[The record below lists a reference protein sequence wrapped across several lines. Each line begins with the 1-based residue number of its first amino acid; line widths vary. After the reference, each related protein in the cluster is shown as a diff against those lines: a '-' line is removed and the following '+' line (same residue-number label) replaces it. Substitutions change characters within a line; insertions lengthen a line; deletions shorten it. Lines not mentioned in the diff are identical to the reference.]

1 MAPDR
6 RFEAFLDDVA
16 HGRLSR
22 REVFKRGA
30 ALGIGASALSTV
42 LAARPGLARRSAQ
55 EAGTLNLSSN
65 NSDPEPRRF
74 MEQVTVPD
82 FTARTGVQVELNTVN
97 HEDFKQAIRTYLA
110 SGDPPDVL
118 TWFAGNR
125 MRFFV
130 ERELVMPVTDVYQAE
145 GWENAYPQGVL
156 AVSRGADNEYYFVP
170 SNYYGWAIY
179 YRPSLFQQAGIEAP
193 PQTFEELLT
202 MVETLKGA
210 GLTPFTLGTK
220 APWPAAAWF
229 DYLNMRTN
237 GPEFHV
243 QLTDGQA
250 AYNSPEVK
258 ETFANWRRLL
268 DAGAFIEQPEA
279 LEWQDALT
287 PMLQGEAA
295 MYLMGGFIT
304 DSMTA
309 EQEQDLDFF
318 SFPKIADV
326 PVGEDAPTDGY
337 FVAANARNVEEAKQ
351 FLAFVGGREH
361 QEAAARDPELARIAV
376 NTQVP
381 LDIYPPLVQ
390 KQVQMLQAAD
400 YVAQFYDRDTA
411 PEMADKGMAAF
422 VQFMNQ
428 PDDVDLILDDLDEER
443 KRIFESE

>member
-1 MAPDR
+1 M
-6 RFEAFLDDVA
+6 
-16 HGRLSR
+16 
-22 REVFKRGA
+22 
-30 ALGIGASALSTV
+30 
-42 LAARPGLARRSAQ
+42 
-55 EAGTLNLSSN
+55 
-65 NSDPEPRRF
+65 
-74 MEQVTVPD
+74 
-82 FTARTGVQVELNTVN
+82 
-97 HEDFKQAIRTYLA
+97 
-110 SGDPPDVL
+110 
-118 TWFAGNR
+118 
-125 MRFFV
+125 
-130 ERELVMPVTDVYQAE
+130 
-145 GWENAYPQGVL
+145 
-156 AVSRGADNEYYFVP
+156 
-170 SNYYGWAIY
+170 Y

-202 MVETLKGA
+202 TVETLKGA